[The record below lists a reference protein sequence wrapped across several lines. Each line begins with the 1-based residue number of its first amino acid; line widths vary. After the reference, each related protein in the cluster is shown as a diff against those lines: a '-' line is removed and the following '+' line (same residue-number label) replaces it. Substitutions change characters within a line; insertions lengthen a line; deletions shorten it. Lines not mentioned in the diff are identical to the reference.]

1 MEICLEPLIIFCFLK
16 KFEFNILIFKI
27 VFFLGLSAYNNHMK
41 GYLKSRKDENPE
53 IPFLRVHPKI
63 VQSFK
68 KLVVVL

>member
-1 MEICLEPLIIFCFLK
+1 MFSFLNL
-16 KFEFNILIFKI
+16 F
-27 VFFLGLSAYNNHMK
+27 FFLGLSVYNNHMK

-53 IPFLRVHPKI
+53 IQFLRVHPKI